1 MQDLEGLLAEHPFFV
16 TLEPRYLRLLA
27 SCASIVR
34 FDAGGYLFREG
45 EEADRF
51 YLLRLG
57 RVAIQIYGG
66 AQGAITVETLGEG
79 EVLGYSW
86 LVPPHR
92 WSFDGLAV
100 ELVRAVALD
109 GSCLR
114 AKCEENHD
122 LGYELFKRFSGVM
135 AKRLEATRR
144 RLLDV
149 YGLRS

>member
-1 MQDLEGLLAEHPFFV
+1 MQDLEGLLAEHPFFLA
-16 TLEPRYLRLLA
+16 LEPEYLRLLA

-45 EEADRF
+45 GEADRF
-51 YLLRLG
+51 YVLRHG

-66 AQGAITVETLGEG
+66 ALGAITVETLGEG

-86 LVPPHR
+86 LIPPHR

-109 GSCLR
+109 GKCLR
-114 AKCEENHD
+114 AKCEENRD